1 MKGLIIIPARKNS
14 KRLKKKNIKILNK
27 KPLIQYTINFAKK
40 IKNTSHIIVSTDDI
54 MVKNLAIKNDL
65 ICPWLRPKN
74 LSLDKSKSYSFAKHS
89 INWFQK
95 NFFKPDYIILLQP
108 TSPFRSK
115 TTFKKIFSI
124 FKKKKTS
131 ISTFKKI
138 NLKKNS
144 KNYIVKPTGNIF
156 INSTKNILKY
166 KSFINKQTIKFF
178 TNNKKELIDIDTI
191 SDFKI
196 AKKILLIKNKKYKR

>member
-1 MKGLIIIPARKNS
+1 M
-14 KRLKKKNIKILNK
+14 
-27 KPLIQYTINFAKK
+27 
-40 IKNTSHIIVSTDDI
+40 
-54 MVKNLAIKNDL
+54 
-65 ICPWLRPKN
+65 
-74 LSLDKSKSYSFAKHS
+74 
-89 INWFQK
+89 
-95 NFFKPDYIILLQP
+95 
-108 TSPFRSK
+108 
-115 TTFKKIFSI
+115 FSI

-138 NLKKNS
+138 NIKKNS
-144 KNYIVKPTGNIF
+144 KNYMIKPTGNIF

-196 AKKILLIKNKKYKR
+196 AKKILLTKNKKYKK